1 MSPNIDARRGN
12 AMPDM
17 IVLHYTG
24 MASAAAAV
32 HWLCTRDSKVSCHY
46 LVDED
51 GAITQMVGEEM
62 RAWQAGLSIWE
73 EDSDVNSRS
82 IGIEIQNPGH
92 ELGYLDFPD

>member
-51 GAITQMVGEEM
+51 GAITQMVGEE
-62 RAWQAGLSIWE
+62 
-73 EDSDVNSRS
+73 
-82 IGIEIQNPGH
+82 GH
-92 ELGYLDFPD
+92 ELADISAIGGKGMFR